1 VNTPAFGTRRLSAP
15 AGRDV
20 VRDDASLGLLE
31 QMRAFEVNKPASE
44 TLQAPVA
51 EAVDKLRPFLPWTD
65 VELPAQFAIGVGKEV
80 SPVNLEFDVI
90 RRRID
95 GLP

>member
-1 VNTPAFGTRRLSAP
+1 MSDGRPRWRGVVSFSAP

-20 VRDDASLGLLE
+20 VRDDASLGLRE
-31 QMRAFEVNKPASE
+31 QMRAFEVDKPAGE

-65 VELPAQFAIGVGKEV
+65 VELPAQFAIGIGKKFPPYIW
-80 SPVNLEFDVI
+80 SST
-90 RRRID
+90 
-95 GLP
+95 